1 MEIFPGDFGSYH
13 RYDFSV
19 GFTLGLNEL
28 PNYGELSVF
37 PNPAQDELTIDLV
50 AKVDGN
56 ASVKIMDLSG
66 RVLLQDEM
74 NASASF
80 AEYFADVSQYK
91 KGTYVIRI
99 STVNGIYTK
108 KFIKN

>member
-19 GFTLGLNEL
+19 GFTLGVDEL
-28 PNYGELSVF
+28 PDYGELTIF
-37 PNPAQDELTIDLV
+37 PNPAQNELTIDLI

-56 ASVKIMDLSG
+56 AQVQIMDLSG
-66 RVLLQDEM
+66 RVLIEDDM
-74 NASASF
+74 NASSSF
-80 AEYFADVSQYK
+80 AEYFADVSAFK

-99 STVNGIYTK
+99 STANGIYTK
-108 KFIKN
+108 KFVKN